1 MNKTINFCK
10 CHALM
15 YYYFTPLE
23 VLGRPENVTLKVVAK
38 IIPTLICWLR
48 PINETEWIGYQ
59 CTSQSQPQQLSF
71 FTFKYSSA

>member
-1 MNKTINFCK
+1 MSCFDVLLF
-10 CHALM
+10 HASGS
-15 YYYFTPLE
+15 TWE
-23 VLGRPENVTLKVVAK
+23 ARKRDIKKVVAK